1 MDLQVLV
8 SGALASCLYATLALS
23 YFLIVRATR
32 LVNFAVGGYGV
43 FAGIGIAYLVARGWP
58 TPGAVVAGLLA
69 AVVLAVATELIV
81 VRVMERRQSG
91 LATIEIAIVAVLFV
105 IEQGAGLLFGRQP
118 SLVITWLDGGVRI
131 GDTRVP
137 HQALLTV
144 ALTLAVFGAVAW
156 WLSRAR
162 FGRMLRAV
170 GDNPGAAEVLGL
182 PVARVRTMGMVVAG
196 LAAGVAGVLA
206 TTQSALTVEAGTSF
220 TLLGFIALVLGGTAH
235 VWAPL
240 AGGALLGFLEA
251 LSARV
256 LGNDVR
262 DYMLLA
268 LVLVVFTFRP
278 KGLFAVKER
287 T

>member
-43 FAGIGIAYLVARGWP
+43 FAGIGVAYLVARGWP
-58 TPGAVVAGLLA
+58 LPGAVVIGLLA
-69 AVVLAVATELIV
+69 AVVLAVATELLV

-91 LATIEIAIVAVLFV
+91 LAIEIAIVAVLFV
-105 IEQGAGLLFGRQP
+105 IEQGAGLMFGRQP
-118 SLVITWLDGGVRI
+118 SLMVTWIDGSVRI
-131 GDTRVP
+131 GDTS
-137 HQALLTV
+137 V
-144 ALTLAVFGAVAW
+144 ARQTFVTLAVTLAVFVAAAL

-170 GDNPGAAEVLGL
+170 GDNPGAAEILGL
-182 PVARVRTMGMVVAG
+182 PVARVRAMGMLVAG

-235 VWAPL
+235 VWGPL

-251 LSARV
+251 VSARA